1 MKSLTSSLYRLWMS
15 LRGYR
20 EHVPYIHPLQ
30 SRARSVSDS
39 KRNYLQLQI
48 AKHRDLEHN
57 RRLEAQPERCYSHPG
72 IAALGSMDGFI
83 AHTEL
88 VVDQR
93 GYDIGLW

>member
-1 MKSLTSSLYRLWMS
+1 MLRRFYLRL
-15 LRGYR
+15 LGYKV
-20 EHVPYIHPLQ
+20 HVPYIHPLQ
-30 SRARSVSDS
+30 PRARAVSDS

-57 RRLEAQPERCYSHPG
+57 RRLDSQPERCYSQPG

-88 VVDQR
+88 VVDRR
-93 GYDIGLW
+93 GYEAGLW